1 MYLKYHVLCSNEN
14 ESKITKAFN
23 IKVVII
29 YLKICHLG
37 YGEDRSRELPNRE
50 MNLISAWNKVK
61 MQAKFSKKSEQYSKK
76 NHHLRDG

>member
-1 MYLKYHVLCSNEN
+1 MYLKHHVLCSNEN
-14 ESKITKAFN
+14 ESKITKACN

-37 YGEDRSRELPNRE
+37 YGEDSSRELPNRE

-61 MQAKFSKKSEQYSKK
+61 MQAKFSKNSEQYSKK